1 MEYAPK
7 NPPPRT
13 LAELTAEL
21 DDAGLALRAAQAQT
35 GHARR
40 AETEAINRLN
50 EAQKVFDAKMDEMR
64 ANAPRGSDWA
74 NRDRRSVE
82 VA

>member
-1 MEYAPK
+1 MK
-7 NPPPRT
+7 T
-13 LAELTAEL
+13 LQELTAEL
-21 DDAGLALRAAQAQT
+21 DDADLALQAAQAQT

-40 AETEAINRLN
+40 AETEATNRLN
-50 EAQKVFDAKMDEMR
+50 EAQKAFDAKVAEMR
-64 ANAPRGSDWA
+64 STSPRGSDWA